1 MDFEVG
7 LEKAREL
14 AKSATAADRN
24 EATTRLHLVDTA
36 LYDCLGWDRA
46 EAVHEDSQ
54 EGAFADYVLSTGGVR
69 RLLVEAKREGKY
81 FELPDN
87 FPRIAKL
94 DAVFAASA
102 DLAGA
107 VQQALGYAFS
117 RGLPFAAIS
126 NGHQWV
132 AFLAS
137 RDDGVPPLEGRAL
150 CFFSLEDLAENFRVA
165 WDNLS
170 RPGCENRRLAAS
182 LSERQ
187 TLPPPSKLSAQ
198 IKSYPGQAPSSDLAT
213 QLHVLGDFFLFD
225 LVRSKEVEDDFLREC
240 YYPSGALSQ
249 YAFIAREVL
258 KSRYPDAM
266 QAEAHVALKD
276 VQTKSGLSEE
286 LVEDLMVASTA
297 RRPILLVGD
306 VGVGKTMFFRHLI
319 RIDARELT
327 DKAIVLY
334 LDFGREPALSD
345 VRPFIARRLNE
356 QLLGQY
362 GIDVMDRG
370 FVKGVYNRELE
381 RFKKSVWGAY
391 ATEGD
396 DDLYRRKEAEQLDEL
411 IASQEAHLRRSIEH
425 IVKGRRQLVVIVF
438 DNVDQRDSDFQEQA
452 FLIAEA
458 FADTW
463 QATVFVALR
472 PNTFHWS
479 RQAGTL
485 QAYQPR
491 AFSVSPPRLDRVVVK
506 RLEYAQKLMAEGGRL
521 PTFPAGVTL
530 RTDNL
535 NGYLAILARSFRRND
550 RLMSMLDNLSG
561 GNVRR
566 ALEMIATFV
575 RSGHT
580 KPELALKR
588 VKEHGGYEIPD
599 HVFLRAI
606 MLGDAAHYDASTS
619 LIPNLLDISSPDGR
633 EHFLLPLILEWLER
647 EAKDSHS
654 EGFID
659 ADRIY
664 AFGQGLGFRPEQI
677 LFALARATHGGL
689 VNSLPPGAEVP
700 ERYRTSQFG
709 GFAHRKLLANFTY
722 LDAVVIDTPIVDDEI
737 RADLE
742 VVRATKLRV
751 ARAKEFLR
759 YLDEQWQGVLAGQV
773 SFDWPALSRRAA
785 KGIAAIESRL

>member
-1 MDFEVG
+1 MDFEAG
-7 LEKAREL
+7 LARAREL
-14 AKSATAADRN
+14 AESAAEGDRN
-24 EATTRLHLVDTA
+24 EATTRLHLIDSV

-46 EAVHEDSQ
+46 EAGHEDSQ
-54 EGAFADYVLSTGGVR
+54 DGAFADYVLSASALR

-81 FELPDN
+81 FELPDE

-94 DAVFAASA
+94 DAVFAAST
-102 DLAGA
+102 DLASA

-117 RGLPFAAIS
+117 RGLPFAAVS

-150 CFFSLEDLAENFRVA
+150 CFASLADLAENFRVA

-170 RPGCENRRLAAS
+170 RAGCENRRLAAL

-187 TLPPPSKLSAQ
+187 ALPPPPKLSAQ

-225 LVRSKEVEDDFLREC
+225 LVRSKEVEDDFLKEC

-249 YAFIAREVL
+249 YAYVAREVL

-266 QAEAHVALKD
+266 QGEMQVALKD
-276 VQTKSGLSEE
+276 VQTKAGLSEE

-345 VRPFIARRLNE
+345 LRPFVTRRLNE
-356 QLLGQY
+356 QLLEQY
-362 GIDVMDRG
+362 DIDVMDRG
-370 FVKGVYNRELE
+370 FVKGVYNRALE
-381 RFKKSVWGAY
+381 RFRKSVWGAY
-391 ATEGD
+391 ASDGNE
-396 DDLYRRKEAEQLDEL
+396 DLYRRKEAEHLDEL
-411 IASQEAHLRRSIEH
+411 IASQEGHLRRSIEH

-438 DNVDQRDSDFQEQA
+438 DNVDQRDSSFQEQA

-458 FADTW
+458 LADTW

-491 AFSVSPPRLDRVVVK
+491 AFSVSPPRLDRVVAK

-530 RTDNL
+530 RTDTL
-535 NGYLAILARSFRRND
+535 NTYLAILARSFRRNE

-588 VKEHGGYEIPD
+588 ANEHGGYEIPD

-606 MLGDAAHYDASTS
+606 LLGDAAHYDASTS
-619 LIPNLLDISSPDGR
+619 LIPNLFDISSPDGR
-633 EHFLLPLILEWLER
+633 EHFLLPVILEWLER
-647 EAKDSHS
+647 EAKGGRT
-654 EGFID
+654 EGFIE

-664 AFGQGLGFRPEQI
+664 AFAQGLGFRPEQI
-677 LFALARATHGGL
+677 LFALSRAAHSGL
-689 VNSLPPGAEVP
+689 VNPLPPGAKVP

-709 GFAHRKLLANFTY
+709 GFAHRRLLTDYTY
-722 LDAVVIDTPIVDDEI
+722 LDAVVVDTPVVDEKL

-742 VVRATKLRV
+742 VVWAIRPRL
-751 ARAKEFLR
+751 ARAKAFLG
-759 YLDEQWQGVLAGQV
+759 YLDEQWQGGWLGM
-773 SFDWPALSRRAA
+773 
-785 KGIAAIESRL
+785 